1 MKMKMNK
8 KKIQLHNNIFKGFYY
23 FLIKV
28 IGVTTLKGH
37 VNVLNWLLKN
47 NNKAKLISILKKL
60 KLAFEADIKFY
71 NSEGKE
77 LEKLIESAIKL
88 STKNMKLLLDIRNG
102 NSIIISD
109 ADTKD
114 LYNVKFKHEK
124 YNGYKNQFTNID
136 YQRILMILEQ
146 TIKEANQKR
155 FKHSVLKSINRMN
168 ELANLGFSEL
178 ESLRS
183 RVEIWTSG
191 NCEIN
196 DGANP
201 GGWAHILVLA
211 NIQNTEMIYS
221 GSYAMVTEY
230 QLGLIVVK
238 EGIENAIKLGYTNI
252 KVNSDSKE
260 VVDVCLNKMFVWEQ
274 NGWLIDDKTQPKYLD
289 LVKDLYEL
297 FTLDD
302 CDITINLIDTNW
314 RIPLDY
320 KVVNLAKKEAKEEQS
335 RLKRLEK
342 ENPKHLDFQTYRYL
356 RRKML
361 NK

>member
-1 MKMKMNK
+1 MKKIKMKKKMNK

-37 VNVLNWLLKN
+37 VNVLNWLLNIN
-47 NNKAKLISILKKL
+47 NNEKLIRILKKL
-60 KLAFEADIKFY
+60 KLAFEADIKLY
-71 NSEGKE
+71 NSNGME
-77 LEKLIESAIKL
+77 LKKLIESANKL
-88 STKNMKLLLDIRNG
+88 SIKNIRLLLDIRKG

-109 ADTKD
+109 EITKG
-114 LYNVKFKHEK
+114 LNNIKFNHEK
-124 YNGYKNQFTNID
+124 YNGYKNQFTNVD

-155 FKHSVLKSINRMN
+155 FKHSVLKSINRMT
-168 ELANLGFSEL
+168 ELANFGLSEL

-191 NCEIN
+191 SCEIN

-211 NIQNTEMIYS
+211 DIQNTELVYS

-230 QLGLIVVK
+230 QIGLIVVK
-238 EGIENAIKLGYTNI
+238 EGIENAIKLGYKNI

-260 VVDVCLNKMFVWEQ
+260 VVDVCLNKMFVWEK

-297 FTLDD
+297 FTLNN

-314 RIPLDY
+314 RIPLDF
-320 KVVNLAKKEAKEEQS
+320 KVVKLAKK
-335 RLKRLEK
+335 
-342 ENPKHLDFQTYRYL
+342 N
-356 RRKML
+356 
-361 NK
+361 